1 MRTSHKLASMR
12 LVSGRESND
21 CIAATNN
28 ATSLD
33 TSLTCGSL
41 LIISRLDYTLDVGAS
56 ARVSMHVCIARNP
69 SQTIAVV
76 VAASLST
83 GEGNLE
89 TRDLENRCCI
99 VSAQRT
105 LDW

>member
-1 MRTSHKLASMR
+1 MRTSYKLAGMC

-21 CIAATNN
+21 YIAATNN

-41 LIISRLDYTLDVGAS
+41 PIISRLDYTLDVGAS
-56 ARVSMHVCIARNP
+56 ARVHVRTARNP
-69 SQTIAVV
+69 SQAVAAV
-76 VAASLST
+76 VAASLSM

-89 TRDLENRCCI
+89 TRDLGNRWCV
-99 VSAQRT
+99 VSA
-105 LDW
+105 